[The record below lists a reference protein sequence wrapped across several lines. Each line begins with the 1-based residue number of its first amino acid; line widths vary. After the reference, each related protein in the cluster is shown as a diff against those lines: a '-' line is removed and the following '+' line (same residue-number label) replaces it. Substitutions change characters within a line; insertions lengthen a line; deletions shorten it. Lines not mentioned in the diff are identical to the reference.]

1 MDRLEAEGTE
11 RPWRAVVADDDAL
24 ARRTVNDVLRR
35 AGMVVVAEAANGLEA
50 VELVRYHEPDL
61 ALIDIVMPGL
71 DGIAVTRRIIEA
83 RPHQLVILLTSADQ
97 DDIAMLGLRV
107 GAAGYLRKDV
117 DLDALPRALVGAL
130 HGEAAVSRT
139 LAMRVIEELR
149 HVPGPGERSG
159 PVASVLT
166 RREWEVLDLIGES
179 MTTDEIA
186 DALFVSA
193 ETVRSHVKS
202 ILRKLGVR
210 SRREAV
216 AAARGL
222 PRAGY

>member
-1 MDRLEAEGTE
+1 MEGFE
-11 RPWRAVVADDDAL
+11 GERIGRPWRAVVADDDAL
-24 ARRTVNDVLRR
+24 ARRTIREVLGE
-35 AGMVVVAEAANGLEA
+35 AGIIVVADAANGLEA
-50 VELVRYHEPDL
+50 IELVRYHEPDL

-71 DGIAVTRRIIEA
+71 DGIAATRRIIAA

-97 DDIAMLGLRV
+97 DDIGMLGLRV

-117 DLDALPRALVGAL
+117 DLEALPRAILGAL

-139 LAMRVIEELR
+139 MAMRIIEELR
-149 HVPGPGERSG
+149 HAPATSERPGPVG
-159 PVASVLT
+159 SVLT
-166 RREWEVLDLIGES
+166 RREWEVLDLIGEA

-186 DALFVSA
+186 DALFVSG

-216 AAARGL
+216 AESRRMQRTD
-222 PRAGY
+222 P

>member
-1 MDRLEAEGTE
+1 MEGFEAERIG
-11 RPWRAVVADDDAL
+11 RPWKAVVADDDAL
-24 ARRTVNDVLRR
+24 ARRTVRDVLRE
-35 AGMVVVAEAANGLEA
+35 AGIVVVADAANGLEA

-71 DGIAVTRRIIEA
+71 DGIAATRRIIAA

-97 DDIAMLGLRV
+97 DDVGMLGLRV

-117 DLDALPRALVGAL
+117 DLEALPRAILGAL

-139 LAMRVIEELR
+139 MAMRIIEELR
-149 HVPGPGERSG
+149 HVPATMERPG
-159 PVASVLT
+159 PVGSVLT
-166 RREWEVLDLIGES
+166 RREWEVLDLIGEA

-216 AAARGL
+216 AASRRMQGTD
-222 PRAGY
+222 P